1 MPRGG
6 LMPDGSRRGGRRP
19 GSKNLKTLAREADA
33 KRQIEAIESGQAQDP
48 LDHLLQS
55 MRDPL
60 RSPQERDQAAA
71 HALPYLK
78 PKLSAV
84 DLRAEVTAQYWISE
98 TPLSAQEWTVEF
110 TGPGIIEGRDLTPVA
125 EAMGNVHKLEVEL
138 RDKKIEALTAEIE
151 KLKDALTLSEAREA
165 QRRAIP
171 LLS

>member
-1 MPRGG
+1 
-6 LMPDGSRRGGRRP
+6 
-19 GSKNLKTLAREADA
+19 LAREADA
-33 KRQIEAIESGQAQDP
+33 KRQIAAIESGQAQDP

-84 DLRAEVTAQYWISE
+84 DLHSKNENVTWLIGDA
-98 TPLSAQEWTVEF
+98 PLSAEDWLTEYSQNAN
-110 TGPGIIEGRDLTPVA
+110 IEGRTLPLATTV
-125 EAMGNVHKLEVEL
+125 GHVHQLELEV
-138 RDKKIEALTAEIE
+138 RDKKIQMLEEQLAALT
-151 KLKDALTLSEAREA
+151 DALKLERDRAA
-165 QRRAIP
+165 AARAIP